1 MNFSRFKN
9 LSPVFKTLMENAKS
23 GIPKKLQILI
33 GILAFIWLFPIVL
46 DITFIILSVFWD
58 YKSDFIL
65 KILPR
70 LEQLITI
77 LTSVSAV
84 ACLMAI
90 LGLFTDTDG
99 DGIPNSLDK
108 DNSLPVTNN
117 TIQVNVANPAKKLP
131 LHIDK

>member
-1 MNFSRFKN
+1 MD
-9 LSPVFKTLMENAKS
+9 NAKS

-33 GILAFIWLFPIVL
+33 GVLAFIWLFPIIL

-58 YKSDFIL
+58 YKPDFIL

-70 LEQLITI
+70 VEQLITI

-117 TIQVNVANPAKKLP
+117 TIQVNVASPTKKLP